1 MTTAS
6 GRRTTHKVT
15 RRRRLVR
22 GLIVEGIDESEIA
35 RMLELGVELAEGGR
49 RIVVKASKST
59 VRRDVAA
66 IADEFRGLFDSD
78 EARELEIGAAYA
90 RLKAIAVS
98 AASGARPQYTAAI
111 RANEAVIRIA
121 SGRSDRWRHLV
132 DRRHAIQQDDEEEDL
147 EVNGGDARRAQL
159 REMTTEGLQ
168 ARASDLAASVA
179 RLKLK
184 LVGGTA
190 HSGD

>member
-1 MTTAS
+1 MSTAS
-6 GRRTTHKVT
+6 GRRTAHKVT

-35 RMLELGVELAEGGR
+35 RMLEVGVAMEEGGR
-49 RIVVKASKST
+49 RVVVKASKST

-78 EARELEIGAAYA
+78 ESRELEIGAAYA

-132 DRRHAIQQDDEEEDL
+132 DRRHAIQQDDEDPEA
-147 EVNGGDARRAQL
+147 EVDAGDARRAEL
-159 REMTTEGLQ
+159 ARMTTEDLQERSRTLQ
-168 ARASDLAASVA
+168 ASVE

-184 LVGGTA
+184 LVG
-190 HSGD
+190 SD